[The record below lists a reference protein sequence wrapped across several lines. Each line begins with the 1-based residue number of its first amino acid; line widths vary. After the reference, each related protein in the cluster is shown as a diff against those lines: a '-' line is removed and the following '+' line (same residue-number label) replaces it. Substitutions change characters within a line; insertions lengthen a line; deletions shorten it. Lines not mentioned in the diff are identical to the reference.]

1 MTSVLHSTENDF
13 TVGDR
18 AAVQHKHHDNVLASL
33 QHRLDVAKARHDQQ
47 LIELLKSEEKQLAE
61 DAGLSSQPATNPLV
75 DLWESIVEFFRG
87 DSELHVWQT
96 VDRRGEHWW
105 CAYDPLTGKTLYT
118 DSETEMRIWI
128 EQNYTTE
135 T

>member
-1 MTSVLHSTENDF
+1 MTSVLHSTTNNF
-13 TVGDR
+13 SVTARG
-18 AAVQHKHHDNVLASL
+18 AVQHKHHDNVLASL
-33 QHRLDVAKARHDQQ
+33 QHRLDVAKAHQDQQ
-47 LIELLKSEEKQLAE
+47 LIELLKAEEKQLAG
-61 DAGLSSQPATNPLV
+61 DVDLAPQPMLHPLA
-75 DLWESIVEFFRG
+75 DLWESIVDFFRG

-96 VDRRGEHWW
+96 VDRRGERWW

-135 T
+135 M